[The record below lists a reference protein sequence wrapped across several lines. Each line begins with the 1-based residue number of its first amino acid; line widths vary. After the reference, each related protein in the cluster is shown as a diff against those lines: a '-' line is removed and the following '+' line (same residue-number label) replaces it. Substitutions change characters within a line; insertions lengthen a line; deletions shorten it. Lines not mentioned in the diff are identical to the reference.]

1 MPPSFC
7 VRTIMI
13 STSRVNPQSIKWFF
27 NFFIPLLLLL
37 FPESEV
43 ITWDV
48 KLFLAITLWA
58 VIGYA
63 LELTDNLVISLIMM
77 FLYCITGIAPMK
89 AVLGPWTGD
98 AVWMT
103 VGALI
108 LVSIVQ
114 KTSILKRLAYH
125 VAIRTNG
132 SYMRLVLATMTI
144 ALIAR
149 IFLQG
154 TMASVAVIA
163 ISFGICESLGLGKS
177 RASAGIM
184 TITVIGYMDANFFLY
199 SPDFIS
205 ILYSAASS
213 VVNVEPSYP
222 AYFKDNAIFVVGY
235 YIVGVAVGYFCR
247 PQKPLG
253 NREVFERQL
262 SELGP
267 LLVQEKKLIVVLVA
281 LVIFLFTYQFH
292 HIDMVYGFIF
302 APMLLYMPGINVGTT
317 QALKEV
323 PYSVLFFITACMSIG
338 AAGNAVGFGQVVS
351 ATLVPLLQ
359 GVNETVFLYA
369 TFFSGVVLNFI
380 MTPLAEMAA
389 LGLPFAQICQD
400 LEFHVR
406 PMFYMFFQGC
416 AQLWLPYETA
426 VYLVAFFMGLT
437 RIKDFVMIM
446 SIKCVINLVFLSTAG
461 ILWWKFLGL
470 L

>member
-1 MPPSFC
+1 MTRSSWASPLAL
-7 VRTIMI
+7 
-13 STSRVNPQSIKWFF
+13 KWFF

-37 FPESEV
+37 LPETEV
-43 ITWDV
+43 LTWNV

-63 LELTDNLVISLIMM
+63 LEITENLVISLIMM

-103 VGALI
+103 VGALL

-114 KTSILKRLAYH
+114 KTTILKRLAYH
-125 VAIRTNG
+125 AAIRTNG
-132 SYMRLVLATMTI
+132 SYMKLVLATMTI

-213 VVNVEPSYP
+213 VVQVDPSYP
-222 AYFKDNAIFVVGY
+222 AYFRDNAIFVIGY
-235 YIVGVAVGYFCR
+235 YLVGGAVGYFCR
-247 PQKPLG
+247 PEKNLG

-262 SELGP
+262 EELGK
-267 LLVQEKKLIVVLVA
+267 LLPHEKKLIAVLVS
-281 LVIFLFTYQFH
+281 LVVFLFTYQFH
-292 HIDMVYGFIF
+292 HVDMVYGFIF
-302 APMLLYMPGINVGTT
+302 APMLLFMPGFNVGNA
-317 QALKEV
+317 QAIKEV
-323 PYSVLFFITACMSIG
+323 PYPVLFFITACMSIG

-351 ATLVPLLQ
+351 ATLVPMLQ
-359 GVNETVFLYA
+359 GVSETIFLYA
-369 TFFSGVVLNFI
+369 AFFSGLLLNFI

-400 LEFHVR
+400 LGFSIK

-426 VYLVAFFMGLT
+426 VYLVAFSMGLT
-437 RIKDFVMIM
+437 RIRDFVMIM
-446 SIKCVINLVFLSTAG
+446 TIKFVINLVFLSTAG
-461 ILWWKFLGL
+461 ILWWKYLGL